1 MSPGGGVAQVLQ
13 ALASADCNRMSRE
26 LPCSAAH
33 GPGLVR
39 LCTRHCGGNE
49 HREKKFCTHA
59 RFGPVSVWWTPASTR
74 WCLASVCVSSRGLF
88 ASGLFS
94 FCSSIAC
101 RNAARCEMT
110 VAGIRYARRFYTGHI
125 HMEYAS
131 LSVFFLLI
139 LNALSIRF
147 CQIRRS
153 ILPRS
158 WAPHPFGRPDFINF
172 RYYFRVRR
180 S

>member
-1 MSPGGGVAQVLQ
+1 MSPRGGVAQVLQ
-13 ALASADCNRMSRE
+13 ALASADCDRMSRE

-110 VAGIRYARRFYTGHI
+110 VAGIRYARRFYTGHV

-131 LSVFFLLI
+131 LLRFFLLI

-158 WAPHPFGRPDFINF
+158 W
-172 RYYFRVRR
+172 
-180 S
+180 

>member
-1 MSPGGGVAQVLQ
+1 MSPGGGAAQAPQ
-13 ALASADCNRMSRE
+13 ALASADCDRMSRE

-131 LSVFFLLI
+131 LLAFFSPDFKRTFYSLLS
-139 LNALSIRF
+139 N
-147 CQIRRS
+147 RRS

-158 WAPHPFGRPDFINF
+158 CLQFIVLYRF
-172 RYYFRVRR
+172 WSRGL
-180 S
+180 

>member
-1 MSPGGGVAQVLQ
+1 MSPGGGAAQVLQ
-13 ALASADCNRMSRE
+13 ALASADCDRMSRE

-33 GPGLVR
+33 GPGLIL

-74 WCLASVCVSSRGLF
+74 WCLASVCVSSGGLF

-110 VAGIRYARRFYTGHI
+110 VAGIRYACRFYTGHI

-131 LSVFFLLI
+131 LLAFF
-139 LNALSIRF
+139 
-147 CQIRRS
+147 
-153 ILPRS
+153 P
-158 WAPHPFGRPDFINF
+158 PDFKRTFYSLPTGIVEF
-172 RYYFRVRR
+172 QRADGMAGCFACPAVGQLRGWVE
-180 S
+180 